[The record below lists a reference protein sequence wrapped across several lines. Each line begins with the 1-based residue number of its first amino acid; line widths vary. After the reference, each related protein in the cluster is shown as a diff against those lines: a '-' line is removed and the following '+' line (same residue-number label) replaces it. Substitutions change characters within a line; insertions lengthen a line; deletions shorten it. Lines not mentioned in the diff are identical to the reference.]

1 MGKAYDMQSVINT
14 NINLIQI
21 ILDQKNSEHKLRMD
35 DTPPR

>member
-1 MGKAYDMQSVINT
+1 MGKVYDTQSVINT

-21 ILDQKNSEHKLRMD
+21 ILDQKNTVHKLRTD